1 MAAFAFTL
9 PILPGQE
16 EVVRSIGQAA
26 SGELREGYEAS
37 RKSLGIS
44 EEKVWVQQTPIGQAL
59 VVYWETEDPQRMLR
73 QIADSQDEF
82 NKRFREL
89 ILSAAPALNLSEGQ
103 PLSSELLFSW
113 QATNSLRQ

>member
-9 PILPGQE
+9 PILPGQGD
-16 EVVRSIGQAA
+16 VVRRIGEAVSG

-44 EEKVWVQQTPIGQAL
+44 KEKVWVQQTPIGQAL
-59 VVYWETEDPQRMLR
+59 VVYWETEDPQRTLR
-73 QIADSQDEF
+73 QIADAQDEF
-82 NKRFREL
+82 NKRFRNL
-89 ILSAAPALNLSEGQ
+89 IMNAAPALNLSEGQ

-113 QATNSLRQ
+113 QAT